1 MPDEVRIDMSCVPY
15 RRKGLYLVL
24 TVPFLVLL
32 ALIFG
37 YLWTY
42 SFVLSLVFGLFY
54 LSTSFF
60 QAYCCAYQDCPY
72 VGGFCPA
79 IIGIMPASL
88 IAKVIY
94 GNREIVK
101 SKERFGLYA
110 TLAVISWLGLVAFPL
125 FWITKLGMAF
135 AAGYVVYHVV
145 YTVIFGLTICPACAI
160 RDICPG
166 GKFQSWVRQ
175 RSRRG
180 TGKE

>member
-1 MPDEVRIDMSCVPY
+1 MPGDAKVDMSCVPY

-32 ALIFG
+32 VLIFG

-42 SFVLSLVFGLFY
+42 SFVLSLVFGLLY
-54 LSTSFF
+54 LTMSLF

-79 IIGIMPASL
+79 VIGIMPASL
-88 IAKVIY
+88 IAKVLY

-101 SKERFGLYA
+101 SKERFGLHA
-110 TLAVISWLGLVAFPL
+110 TLALISWLGLIALPL
-125 FWITKLGMAF
+125 FWIAKRGIAF
-135 AAGYVVYHVV
+135 AVGYVACHVV
-145 YTVIFGLTICPACAI
+145 YTAIFGLTVCPACAI

-166 GKFQSWVRQ
+166 GKFHRWVR
-175 RSRRG
+175 R
-180 TGKE
+180 